1 MNQLPSTPPS
11 QSEQVDLGQ
20 NAQNLYSTMHHH
32 HHDEEGDD
40 SRSHNSEEDEDNMT
54 EINVDDINHEN
65 GQVVSRLERNSNTMV
80 QHWTPAEEEEFEQ
93 ARREHLHQE
102 LLRIQRTNFYHF
114 GLICLVPLVML
125 LLVVITSLNQDG
137 SCEADFGTECF
148 YENRGFMSAFARQ
161 CICKGIKVVAG

>member
-1 MNQLPSTPPS
+1 MWSDLLLDPFGKWTAACCNTLDLYVAAHHLTLSVHSFIYS
-11 QSEQVDLGQ
+11 Q
-20 NAQNLYSTMHHH
+20 
-32 HHDEEGDD
+32 
-40 SRSHNSEEDEDNMT
+40 
-54 EINVDDINHEN
+54 
-65 GQVVSRLERNSNTMV
+65 
-80 QHWTPAEEEEFEQ
+80 AEEEEFEQ